1 MCRAATW
8 AVVIVASR
16 TLAAGCPDAPLAAAR
31 CEVAALRSAAGCAA
45 GGPRAM
51 VRRASSRVAH
61 AVGAAEGAIA
71 RGREAAG
78 ARRIAGAEATVA
90 RVQARI
96 QVFATTGRL
105 ALPCAAGIGAALAA
119 LGQTL
124 ALAARGRTT
133 TTTTVALPTTTAVPP
148 TILTTTSMTTTTTT
162 PTCGNGRLDRG
173 EQCDGT
179 NLFGRDCLTLGF
191 EGGVLRCRPDCLFD
205 ISGCHF

>member
-1 MCRAATW
+1 
-8 AVVIVASR
+8 VIVASR

-31 CEVAALRSAAGCAA
+31 CEVDALRSAAACAA

-51 VRRASSRVAH
+51 VRRASSRVART
-61 AVGAAEGAIA
+61 VGAAEGAIA
-71 RGREAAG
+71 RGRDGAG
-78 ARRIAGAEATVA
+78 ARWIAGAEVTVARAEA
-90 RVQARI
+90 RVQAL
-96 QVFATTGRL
+96 AATGRL
-105 ALPCAAGIGAALAA
+105 AAPCAAAIGDALAT

-133 TTTTVALPTTTAVPP
+133 TTTTAALPTTTAIPP
-148 TILTTTSMTTTTTT
+148 TTVTTTSTSTTSTS